1 MDRVETLA
9 KAIWEAI
16 DTANEFPWETL
27 AKKPR
32 DRMMGVA
39 RDIIYTTAEEV
50 FFLKHAPPE
59 VADAG

>member
-9 KAIWEAI
+9 GAIWAAI
-16 DTANEFPWETL
+16 DTAQEFPWETL

-50 FFLKHAPPE
+50 FFLKNRPPE
-59 VADAG
+59 DAES